1 MLRTIN
7 RQRKLLTSSLTANH
21 YIEGFI
27 VKLEIYNMK
36 KLNLILHLLALL
48 LFATSCGKQ
57 DPPQEELLYEI
68 ELLYQPHPDSA
79 MLILDTLNVSVL
91 SEKERAHYCLLR
103 ARTNQIS
110 LKFNAETDSL
120 LNEAENYYANSN
132 EYYFTALTYWT
143 QALEA
148 GLTRKSSDVLLD
160 YKQKA
165 LQSIE
170 KCKRVDKRI
179 NPNNIK
185 TLKYN
190 IYFRL
195 GLQYCDSHHYREG
208 LEHLRKAER
217 FFDET
222 DDYNYHALTT
232 ITMGLAFLRCH
243 QHDSSLYYFDKGLVS
258 AEKTGDKAM
267 LAQYYQSVSQYY
279 IYRYDRGLYKDENE
293 GIALLR
299 KSISLDNQCL
309 ALLDETDDRHRKK
322 LYGDVACYDLAQVY
336 YKLGEYDTTIFYA
349 SKITSDPDACFYLF
363 KSYSAIGDR
372 ENAMVYAE
380 KYMNKMQNI
389 DNTQL
394 AFDEIKE
401 EYDLQM
407 QQQRLESEHH
417 VKRLRLYLLIT
428 ALLIVLLVLW
438 ISITRYRKNKEIEVL
453 EIKNSQYQ
461 TLIQSV
467 ATIYKNKRDNR
478 LQQIIRQFNSTYP
491 EALNDLNATYPEL
504 NDTEQK
510 IIVLSFLGFRIK
522 EEADLLGL
530 SENTIR
536 QYRSNA
542 NKKAGSNPISDII

>member
-1 MLRTIN
+1 M
-7 RQRKLLTSSLTANH
+7 A
-21 YIEGFI
+21 
-27 VKLEIYNMK
+27 
-36 KLNLILHLLALL
+36 
-48 LFATSCGKQ
+48 SCRPHT
-57 DPPQEELLYEI
+57 PPQEDILYDLELV
-68 ELLYQPHPDSA
+68 YQPYPDSA
-79 MLILDTLNVSVL
+79 MHILDTLDISVL

-120 LNEAENYYANSN
+120 LNEAENYYANSK
-132 EYYFTALTYWT
+132 EYYFAALTYWT

-170 KCKRVDKRI
+170 KCKHVDKRI

-222 DDYNYHALTT
+222 DGYNYHALTT

-243 QHDSSLYYFDKGLVS
+243 QPDSSLYYFDKGLVS

-267 LAQYYQSVSQYY
+267 LAQYYQSVPQYY
-279 IYRYDRGLYKDENE
+279 IYRYDRGLYEDEDE
-293 GIALLR
+293 GNALLR
-299 KSISLDNQCL
+299 KSISLDSHCL

-322 LYGDVACYDLAQVY
+322 LYGDVAYYDLAQAY
-336 YKLGEYDTTIFYA
+336 YKLGEYDTTVFYA
-349 SKITSDPDACFYLF
+349 SKITANPDACFYLF
-363 KSYSAIGDR
+363 KSYEAIGDHD
-372 ENAMVYAE
+372 NALVYAK
-380 KYMNKMQNI
+380 KYMNTMQKV

-394 AFDEIKE
+394 AVDEVKE
-401 EYDLQM
+401 QYDLQM
-407 QQQRLESEHH
+407 QQQRLENEHH
-417 VKRLRLYLLIT
+417 VQRLRLYLLIAALII
-428 ALLIVLLVLW
+428 ALLALW
-438 ISITRYRKNKEIEVL
+438 FFVSHYRKNKEIEVL
-453 EIKNSQYQ
+453 MIKNAQRE
-461 TLIQSV
+461 TLVQS
-467 ATIYKNKRDNR
+467 ANTLYKSKRSDR
-478 LQQIIRQFNSTYP
+478 LQQIIKQFSNTYP
-491 EALNDLNATYPEL
+491 IALNELSANYPEL

-510 IIVLSFLGFRIK
+510 IVVLSFLGFRIK

-530 SENTIR
+530 SENTVR

-542 NKKAGSNPISDII
+542 NKKAGTDPLSNIV